1 MPFVPSSH
9 SSTGRLSFS
18 QPADTQSVREQY
30 LSEWM
35 EWAENCAPGE
45 NRALAFSRLKLC
57 LENNES
63 HLDLSTLNLTSLPS
77 LPEHVRSLK
86 IDHNALT
93 SLPRLPDSL
102 EKIEASFNQLTTL
115 PELPES
121 LKVLGVG
128 GNRLSTLP
136 ELPSALEDIS
146 VRRNRITML
155 PVLPS
160 SLQVLSAGMN
170 RLSILPELPS
180 SLKEIHVYYNHLSEL
195 PELPASLK
203 NLNISNNRLSALP
216 ELPVSLES
224 LNACHNHISALP
236 GLPES
241 LEYLNVHDNHLTTL
255 PPLPSVL
262 EFVDANRNRLESL
275 PDFPAEHRS
284 GMRVYWLSHNQ
295 LTTVPETIL
304 GLSPVSTV
312 IITDNP
318 LSSRARQMLLRQTTG
333 LNYHGPRILFSMSD
347 GQQHTPVRPLPEA
360 VAAWFPEALQ
370 SQVSQTWI
378 AFTEE
383 ENALTFSA
391 FLDRLADTVTAR
403 NAPGFRQRVGSFL
416 EKLSTSAELR
426 QQCLAVA
433 ADATRSCEDR
443 VALTW
448 NNLQKTFR
456 VHQASEGDFDSDLSR
471 LLSLGREMFRLN
483 VLEDIAREKVRTLH
497 FVDEI
502 EVYLAFQTMLA
513 EKLQLSTAVREMR
526 FYGVSGVTENDL
538 SRAVELVSSRES
550 AEFTDWFARW
560 EPWHAVLKRTE
571 AERWAQAREK
581 RYDMLEEDYPRR
593 VAEQLSASGLSGD
606 ADAEREA
613 GVQVMQEIETQIY
626 RQLTEEVL
634 ALRLPENSAHLHD

>member
-121 LKVLGVG
+121 LKVLRVG